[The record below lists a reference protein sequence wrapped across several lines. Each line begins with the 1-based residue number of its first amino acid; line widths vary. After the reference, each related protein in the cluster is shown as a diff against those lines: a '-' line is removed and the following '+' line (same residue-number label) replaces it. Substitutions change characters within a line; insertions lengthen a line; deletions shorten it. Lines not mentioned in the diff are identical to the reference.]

1 MWLEDEGKEM
11 SYLLKDQDTKITAQ
25 FDAIIES
32 TGAKVKKISRKAPEM
47 NSFAES
53 WVATIKRECL
63 NNFMVLGERHLEH
76 LVSGYVSY
84 YNTKRPHRG
93 LGNVPVGIGKM
104 SEPDDTSVK
113 DGIACDHWL
122 GGLLKHY
129 RKVA

>member
-1 MWLEDEGKEM
+1 M
-11 SYLLKDQDTKITAQ
+11 TAQ

-53 WVATIKRECL
+53 WVASIKRECL
-63 NNFMVLGERHLEH
+63 DNFMVLGERHLEH
-76 LVSGYVSY
+76 LTSTYLSY
-84 YNTKRPHRG
+84 YNSKRPHRG
-93 LGNVPVGIGKM
+93 LGNVPVGIGNMPKP
-104 SEPDDTSVK
+104 ERTCVK
-113 DGIACDHWL
+113 EGVACDQWL